1 MIIEPCPSTPSH
13 AIAAKVKTRSMVG
26 REQAGGTLSLD
37 ALLQERCKCT
47 RVFRTK
53 RELLVA
59 GWSEAHPTS

>member
-53 RELLVA
+53 RA
-59 GWSEAHPTS
+59 GWSEAHPT